1 MNAYEARIRRLEEV
15 CTDLERRLGEQE
27 RLARQD
33 SQRLGGLRLGLSVL
47 GWIALGVSYGL
58 LA

>member
-1 MNAYEARIRRLEEV
+1 MNAYEIRIRRLEEAF
-15 CTDLERRLGEQE
+15 TDLERRISEQE

-33 SQRLGGLRLGLSVL
+33 SQRLGGIRLGLSVL